1 VSGLTTF
8 DTLGQVGFK
17 TERDGTITID
27 DATLDA
33 AFSTSY
39 TAVKNLFVRQT
50 ATTGVAQLLVDAV
63 DKLDDIVAGPLPL
76 RKTGITSELAR
87 LTDDI
92 ARKEDRVA
100 EYEAR
105 LRRQYAA
112 LDALLGQLQ
121 SQMGYLQ
128 ASTSAKN

>member
-1 VSGLTTF
+1 MSGRIPQTF
-8 DTLGQVGFK
+8 
-17 TERDGTITID
+17 ID
-27 DATLDA
+27 D
-33 AFSTSY
+33 
-39 TAVKNLFVRQT
+39 
-50 ATTGVAQLLVDAV
+50 LLART
-63 DKLDDIVAGPLPL
+63 DIIDVINTYVPL
-76 RKTGITSELAR
+76 RKAGITSELTR